1 MSVSS
6 LNQVRQLY
14 VATNVI
20 SDAATPIANPGDVKV
35 KKTKNNEVYF
45 EVYGALTPLKSD
57 YIPLKNLE
65 YAKKVSATSM
75 NTPLKK
81 IKVSLV
87 EAPIAGQDYILR
99 INFRQFYGM
108 SDQDQYI
115 KDAAIHVDK
124 AMAISATAKQDFYK
138 AMEKALNLSFSR
150 ELGAT
155 RDSNPYLKFSATEEG
170 IFIEEKEQPWTLG
183 VEAQERVYF
192 DVIPTTVYD
201 GVDDVIWGK
210 VETQP
215 STSSIPNGHNMA
227 DLEYFLLGERG
238 DQYRKI
244 GWPNDIETKGMV
256 DPSLS
261 YDVFELHYSFTD
273 TGVNSYKTE
282 KDITIIAP
290 TLTGK
295 VSSDSIIDKVI
306 TQFETATGLTVDKGE

>member
-1 MSVSS
+1 
-6 LNQVRQLY
+6 
-14 VATNVI
+14 
-20 SDAATPIANPGDVKV
+20 
-35 KKTKNNEVYF
+35 
-45 EVYGALTPLKSD
+45 
-57 YIPLKNLE
+57 
-65 YAKKVSATSM
+65 
-75 NTPLKK
+75 
-81 IKVSLV
+81 
-87 EAPIAGQDYILR
+87 
-99 INFRQFYGM
+99 M

-282 KDITIIAP
+282 KDIKNYHRIFNEFADDFNKFAKMM
-290 TLTGK
+290 LNDYK
-295 VSSDSIIDKVI
+295 K
-306 TQFETATGLTVDKGE
+306 